1 MTDNWRVAVEAGAC
15 IGSGICRSLAPQVFV
30 LGDDRLSRPARDL
43 VGEDLSIADAANCCP
58 VQAISVTEV
67 ATGRLIA
74 PEE

>member
-1 MTDNWRVAVEAGAC
+1 MTDNWRVSVESGTC

-30 LGDDRLSRPARDL
+30 LGDDRVSRPSHDV
-43 VGEDLSIADAANCCP
+43 VGEDLTVADAANCCP

>member
-1 MTDNWRVAVEAGAC
+1 MTDNWRVTVEAGTC
-15 IGSGICRSLAPQVFV
+15 IGSGICRSLAPEAFV
-30 LGDDRLSRPARDL
+30 LGDDRVSRAARDV
-43 VGEDLSIADAANCCP
+43 VGENLGIADAANCCP

>member
-1 MTDNWRVAVEAGAC
+1 MT
-15 IGSGICRSLAPQVFV
+15 IGSP
-30 LGDDRLSRPARDL
+30 DRLDDV